1 MFKIIFGFIFMST
14 IIFSAQELEFQV
26 KKIDNKNI
34 EILVTESSETKIQI
48 YKIKYG
54 DTLSELVLKLK
65 NNMNTLIKLNNIK
78 NRDLIITGEN
88 LKYIKKGD
96 KNED

>member
-14 IIFSAQELEFQV
+14 IIFSTQELEFQV

-54 DTLSELVLKLK
+54 DTLSELALNLK

>member
-1 MFKIIFGFIFMST
+1 MP
-14 IIFSAQELEFQV
+14 
-26 KKIDNKNI
+26 
-34 EILVTESSETKIQI
+34 ESSESKIQI

>member
-14 IIFSAQELEFQV
+14 IIFSTQELEFQV

-34 EILVTESSETKIQI
+34 EILVAESSETKIQI

-54 DTLSELVLKLK
+54 DTLSELALNLK